1 MILLPAIR
9 KKAYLLALSFGVL
22 LALVACAAGPDK
34 AKQLDLGPNIPLIG
48 VRSAWTSSIG
58 AVGFPL
64 EVRTVGNLIYVASSD
79 GTVAAIDAR
88 TGGDLW
94 RTALGVNLSAGVGSD
109 GRYSAVVSR
118 DNELIVLD
126 GAKELWRQKLGAV
139 TLTAP
144 FVAGARV
151 FALSADRSVSAF
163 DVATGRKLWQHPRSG
178 EALVLG
184 RSGVIMAIGDTLV
197 VGLTGRL
204 VGMNPLNGKVRWEAP
219 VANSRGTNEVER
231 LVDLV
236 SGVSRQGT
244 HLCVRAFQSSVGCVD
259 GARGTVVWTKPGS
272 GSTGIDG
279 DEAEVFGT
287 ESDGR
292 VIAWKRTDGERL
304 WTSERLRFRSLTG
317 PILVGRSIVIGDEV
331 GTLHFLSRQD
341 GAPLNRV
348 STDGSAIQ
356 SSPILVGQT
365 LIAVTKQ
372 GGIFGFKPE

>member
-1 MILLPAIR
+1 MPFSISHKRIVR
-9 KKAYLLALSFGVL
+9 LAVAMGV
-22 LALVACAAGPDK
+22 ALVLSACSSSEKD
-34 AKQLDLGPNIPLIG
+34 KQLDLGPNTPLIG
-48 VRSAWTSSIG
+48 VRTAWSSSIG

-64 EVRTVGNLIYVASSD
+64 EIRAVGNLIFVASSE
-79 GTVAAIDAR
+79 GNVAAIDAR

-94 RTALGVNLSAGVGSD
+94 RVALNTKLSAGVGSD

-118 DNELIVLD
+118 ENELIVLD

-163 DVATGRKLWQHPRSG
+163 DVVTGRKLWQQQRSG

-197 VGLTGRL
+197 VGMTGRL
-204 VGMNPLNGKVRWEAP
+204 VGMSPLNGKVRWEAP
-219 VANSRGTNEVER
+219 IANSRGTNEVER

-236 SGVSRQGT
+236 SGVSRQGNQV
-244 HLCVRAFQSSVGCVD
+244 CVRAFQSAIGCVD
-259 GARGTVVWTKPGS
+259 GARGNVLWSKPGS
-272 GSTGIDG
+272 GSTGLDG
-279 DEAEVFGT
+279 DKSEVFGT

-304 WTSERLRFRSLTG
+304 WTSERLRFRTLPG

-341 GAPLNRV
+341 GAPLNRI
-348 STDGSAIQ
+348 STDGSPIQ

-365 LIAVTKQ
+365 LVAVTKQ